1 MIISLVKTILK
12 HSRISMVNVRIIRHG
27 NGDIELAEPELTW
40 LWCSRPGG
48 FNGSY
53 TVIPIAGYIDRPELW
68 QNRNDYD
75 KMISTYRRVRKE
87 IE

>member
-1 MIISLVKTILK
+1 MSAVNTQLELMATI
-12 HSRISMVNVRIIRHG
+12 RIVRHY
-27 NGDIELAEPELTW
+27 NGDLTVLPLELDY